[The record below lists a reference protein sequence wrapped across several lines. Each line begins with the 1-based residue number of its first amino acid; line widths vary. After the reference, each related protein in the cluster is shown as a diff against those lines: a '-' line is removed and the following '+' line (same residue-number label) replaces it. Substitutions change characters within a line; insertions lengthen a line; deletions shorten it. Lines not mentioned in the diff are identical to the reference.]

1 MSKKL
6 FYPYGIVVVIILF
19 GSYQRL
25 PALMPPHFYDSIPE
39 YGGNLLGETV
49 WLFGYSIGLDPEDV
63 QVMDLTTDSVVKV
76 AFDLDCATEGEGDMP
91 GCMQTKCTLAVTLN
105 EPAAGH
111 EYEMT
116 IDRSYFDDQYRFFR
130 FISSADD
137 PGQDRDLDGF
147 TDNQGDCNDDDA
159 QIYPGAVERCSD
171 TVDRDCD
178 GVYSVCCRSD
188 SSGSGSGCLILSVQ

>member
-1 MSKKL
+1 MGKKL
-6 FYPYGIVVVIILF
+6 LYPYSVVVVIILF
-19 GSYQRL
+19 GSYQHL
-25 PALMPPHFYDSIPE
+25 PALMPPHFYNSIPE

-63 QVMDLTTDSVVKV
+63 QVMDLTTDSEAEV
-76 AFDLDCATEGEGDMP
+76 AFDLDCATEGEGDNP
-91 GCMQTKCTLAVTLN
+91 GCVQIKCILAVTLN
-105 EPAAGH
+105 EPVPGH

-116 IDRSYFDDQYRFFR
+116 IDRSYFIDPYRRFR

-147 TDNQGDCNDDDA
+147 TDNQGDCNDNDA

-178 GVYSVCCRSD
+178 GTHSICCNSD
-188 SSGSGSGCLILSVQ
+188 SSGSGCFILSVQ